1 MCCWKIKQK
10 KIIKQKQEKNSIQ
23 SKNWKKS
30 WFPSCVDIWKIEK
43 ELNPGKKIYYI
54 PLPYHDDDIR
64 YDNIAI
70 FLHYVKMKYTTIQWV
85 LCCCTRK
92 FIVSSQSLHIT
103 FVSTPMYSFLHF
115 ILYISVREILSI
127 RIIIS
132 QQFRSYFP
140 SRVNILCL

>member
-1 MCCWKIKQK
+1 MDTAVEAAQALADKFNHIFCNVLTWPFIIANQFNSNK
-10 KIIKQKQEKNSIQ
+10 KYQLYNT
-23 SKNWKKS
+23 
-30 WFPSCVDIWKIEK
+30 V
-43 ELNPGKKIYYI
+43 
-54 PLPYHDDDIR
+54 DDDIR

-92 FIVSSQSLHIT
+92 FIVSGQSLHIT

>member
-1 MCCWKIKQK
+1 VLLKNQTK

-64 YDNIAI
+64 YDDHLQIKK
-70 FLHYVKMKYTTIQWV
+70 KM
-85 LCCCTRK
+85 
-92 FIVSSQSLHIT
+92 IVI
-103 FVSTPMYSFLHF
+103 
-115 ILYISVREILSI
+115 
-127 RIIIS
+127 
-132 QQFRSYFP
+132 
-140 SRVNILCL
+140 CLLKKNQNDMI